1 MSQKRSSSTA
11 SLRYANP
18 VGSSSPY
25 TMLIAR
31 PKQTLAKPG
40 KSKVFQTM
48 EIDERVART
57 RSRDSLKSNNSS
69 QTNTLL
75 S

>member
-1 MSQKRSSSTA
+1 
-11 SLRYANP
+11 
-18 VGSSSPY
+18 
-25 TMLIAR
+25 MLIAR

-40 KSKVFQTM
+40 KSKVFQTT

-69 QTNTLL
+69 QTNTLG